1 MEKVLIVDDDVS
13 IVESL
18 KFALRDK
25 YDLYLAYDSKT
36 ALDHYLNNEIAVTIL
51 DLKLGNENGMELYSR
66 IREINPQAIVVII
79 TAYGTIRSSIEA
91 IKSGI
96 FYYLT
101 KPIDLEELELLISKG
116 IEMNKLYEQINYLN
130 KEARG
135 KYEDYGIVAK
145 SNSMKSVL
153 NTVEKVKT

>member
-66 IREINPQAIVVII
+66 IREINHKQ
-79 TAYGTIRSSIEA
+79 
-91 IKSGI
+91 
-96 FYYLT
+96 
-101 KPIDLEELELLISKG
+101 LLSLLQP
-116 IEMNKLYEQINYLN
+116 M
-130 KEARG
+130 
-135 KYEDYGIVAK
+135 
-145 SNSMKSVL
+145 VL
-153 NTVEKVKT
+153 FAHQ